1 MSARRREAVQL
12 VLPVQAWANKR
23 AAVGVAGD
31 AQRELVE
38 ALAELLLQGS
48 GVQTGTRRPGG
59 DDECKDNI

>member
-1 MSARRREAVQL
+1 VQL
-12 VLPVQAWANKR
+12 VLPVQAWANKP

-48 GVQTGTRRPGG
+48 GVGTGTRRPGG
-59 DDECKDNI
+59 DDERKDNV